1 MAGGKAPVI
10 RPKPRSQAGKRTA
23 YAATM
28 AKNREPLVHIHR
40 WCSPALLSRHTCLN
54 CALGAVANLAPD
66 SVQVK
71 HGTANVRLLSS
82 SRTHVAV
89 PVTFLHAV
97 HSAVTITAVYRC
109 QAACVCAE
117 SVRFCFIGAQ
127 AALRATLQTS
137 LHAAI
142 QSVVCLC
149 ARNNFFSAD
158 TSAQCAN
165 EFGREH
171 LSSVR
176 VCLFVALQQDALAVL
191 SKPWKFTWIFGMV
204 VITLAGFSVLIMIP
218 GR

>member
-28 AKNREPLVHIHR
+28 AKNREPLFHIQR
-40 WCSPALLSRHTCLN
+40 WCSPALLPRHACLN

-97 HSAVTITAVYRC
+97 HSAVTITAVY

-117 SVRFCFIGAQ
+117 SVRFLFYWRTGCIACY
-127 AALRATLQTS
+127 AANKS
-137 LHAAI
+137 
-142 QSVVCLC
+142 
-149 ARNNFFSAD
+149 ARRHTERGVFMCTQQFFSLLTRQHSVLMSLVAN
-158 TSAQCAN
+158 TSAVCA
-165 EFGREH
+165 
-171 LSSVR
+171 
-176 VCLFVALQQDALAVL
+176 FVYLWPR
-191 SKPWKFTWIFGMV
+191 SKMRWQ
-204 VITLAGFSVLIMIP
+204 SCRNP
-218 GR
+218 GSLPGSLVWL